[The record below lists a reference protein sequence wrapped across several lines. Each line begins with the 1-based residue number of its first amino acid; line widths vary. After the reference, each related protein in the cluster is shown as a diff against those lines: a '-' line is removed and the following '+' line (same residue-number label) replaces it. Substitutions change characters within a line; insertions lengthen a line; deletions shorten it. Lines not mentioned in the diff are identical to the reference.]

1 MSKGALS
8 GIRVVDLGT
17 VIAGPYNTMQLADLG
32 AEVIKIEEPGAA
44 ERRNLPGAGAIGYQS
59 PDLVPVG
66 SYRDRNKEAMSLNL
80 HNPKGLEILFQ
91 LVRTADVVT
100 ENFSPGTMDR
110 LGIGYEIL
118 KEINPKLV
126 YASVSAFG
134 QTGSYRHHRGYDIL
148 AQARTGFASVTG
160 FPDDPPTRAGNSIT
174 DYFTGLLAAFSIL
187 AALNHVNSTGR
198 GQAIDIAL
206 FEGLFMTLEGYV
218 ERTLN
223 DDEVPSRQGNESLT
237 HGASCGVYYAKDTN
251 LIAIDVHRDEWWHAF
266 CESIGK
272 SELST
277 DPETTDYHARSTN
290 PNKTR
295 QIISDWAKQYAAAD
309 AEFFLTSRGIP
320 AARVLTLQE
329 MVELPYVKERNLYP
343 TVDHPRAGP
352 ITLTGSPYGG
362 LSKTPGTVFS
372 HSPVPEEHRDAV
384 LSRVLGYSMDYIHEL
399 AGEGAFSV

>member
-1 MSKGALS
+1 MTTGPLN

-66 SYRDRNKEAMSLNL
+66 SYRDRNKETMSLNL
-80 HNPKGLEILFQ
+80 HNAKGLEILFQ
-91 LVRTADVVT
+91 LIRTADVVT

-160 FPDDPPTRAGNSIT
+160 FPEDPPTRAGNSIT

-187 AALNHVNSTGR
+187 AALNHADRTGR

-223 DDEVPSRQGNESLT
+223 DGELPSRQGNDSLT
-237 HGASCGVYYAKDTN
+237 HGPACGVYESKDGN
-251 LIAIDVHRDEWWHAF
+251 LIAIDVHRDEWWNAF

-272 SELST
+272 PWLTT
-277 DPETTDYHARSTN
+277 DPETANYKARSHHHER
-290 PNKTR
+290 TR
-295 QIISDWAKQYAAAD
+295 QIITEWAKQHD
-309 AEFFLTSRGIP
+309 TSSAESFLGSNGIP
-320 AARVLTLQE
+320 SARVLTLQE

-343 TVDHPRAGP
+343 IVDHPRAGP
-352 ITLTGSPYGG
+352 IKLTGSPYGG
-362 LSKTPGTVFS
+362 LSKTPGAVFS
-372 HSPVPEEHRDAV
+372 HSPVPQEHRDSV
-384 LSRVLGYSMDYIHEL
+384 LKRVLGYSVDRINEL
-399 AGEGAFSV
+399 ETEGAFSV

>member
-1 MSKGALS
+1 MTTGALN

-17 VIAGPYNTMQLADLG
+17 VIAGPFNTMQLADLG

-66 SYRDRNKEAMSLNL
+66 SYRDRNKETMSLNL
-80 HNPKGLEILFQ
+80 RNPKGLEILFQ
-91 LVRTADVVT
+91 LIRTADVVT

-110 LGIGYEIL
+110 LGIGYEVL

-126 YASVSAFG
+126 YASTSAFG

-160 FPDDPPTRAGNSIT
+160 FPEDPPTRAGNSIT

-187 AALNHVNSTGR
+187 AALNHADRTGI

-237 HGASCGVYYAKDTN
+237 HGPSCGVYEAKDDN
-251 LIAIDVHRDEWWHAF
+251 LIAIDVHRDEWWNAF
-266 CESIGK
+266 CEATGQ
-272 SELST
+272 SEFIT
-277 DPETTDYHARSTN
+277 NPETANYQARLIN
-290 PNKTR
+290 HGKTR
-295 QIISDWAKQYAAAD
+295 QLISGWAGQYD
-309 AEFFLTSRGIP
+309 ASSAESLLVSNGIP
-320 AARVLTLQE
+320 ASRVLTLQE
-329 MVELPYVKERNLYP
+329 MVELPYVKDRNLYP

-362 LSKTPGTVFS
+362 LSKTPGAVFS
-372 HSPVPEEHRDAV
+372 HSPVPQEHRDSI
-384 LSRVLGYSMDYIHEL
+384 LTRVLGYSADRINQLE
-399 AGEGAFSV
+399 AEGAFSV

>member
-1 MSKGALS
+1 MTTGALN

-17 VIAGPYNTMQLADLG
+17 VIAGPFNTMQLADLG

-66 SYRDRNKEAMSLNL
+66 SYRDRNKETMSLNL
-80 HNPKGLEILFQ
+80 RNPKGLEILFQ
-91 LVRTADVVT
+91 LIRTADVVT

-110 LGIGYEIL
+110 LGIGYEVL
-118 KEINPKLV
+118 KELNPKLV
-126 YASVSAFG
+126 YASTSAFG

-160 FPDDPPTRAGNSIT
+160 FPEDPPTRAGNSIT

-187 AALNHVNSTGR
+187 AALNHADRTGI

-237 HGASCGVYYAKDTN
+237 HGPSCGVYEAKDGN
-251 LIAIDVHRDEWWHAF
+251 LIAIDVHRDEWWNAF
-266 CESIGK
+266 CETIGQ
-272 SELST
+272 SEFIT
-277 DPETTDYHARSTN
+277 DPETTNYQARLINHA
-290 PNKTR
+290 KTR
-295 QIISDWAKQYAAAD
+295 QLISGWARQYD
-309 AEFFLTSRGIP
+309 ASSAESLLAGNGIP
-320 AARVLTLQE
+320 ASRVLTLQE
-329 MVELPYVKERNLYP
+329 MVELPYVKDRNLYP

-362 LSKTPGTVFS
+362 LSKTPGSVFS
-372 HSPVPEEHRDAV
+372 HSPAPQEHRDSI
-384 LSRVLGYSMDYIHEL
+384 LTRVLGYSVDRINEL
-399 AGEGAFSV
+399 EMEGAFSV

>member
-1 MSKGALS
+1 MTIGALN

-44 ERRNLPGAGAIGYQS
+44 DRRNLPGAGAIGYQS

-66 SYRDRNKEAMSLNL
+66 SYRDRNKETMSLNL

-110 LGIGYEIL
+110 LGIGYEVL

-160 FPDDPPTRAGNSIT
+160 FPEDPPTRAGNSIT

-187 AALNHVNSTGR
+187 AALNHADRTGI

-237 HGASCGVYYAKDTN
+237 HGPACGVYEARDGN
-251 LIAIDVHRDEWWHAF
+251 LIAIDVHRNEWWNAF
-266 CESIGK
+266 CEATGQ
-272 SELST
+272 SELLT
-277 DPETTDYHARSTN
+277 DPETANYQSRLINHA
-290 PNKTR
+290 KTR
-295 QIISDWAKQYAAAD
+295 RLISEWAKQYD
-309 AEFFLTSRGIP
+309 ASSAESLLASNGIP
-320 AARVLTLQE
+320 ASRVLTLQE
-329 MVELPYVKERNLYP
+329 MVELPYVKDRNLYP

-362 LSKTPGTVFS
+362 LSKTPGSVFS
-372 HSPVPEEHRDAV
+372 HSPVPQEHRDSI
-384 LSRVLGYSMDYIHEL
+384 LTRVLGYSMDRINEL
-399 AGEGAFSV
+399 ETEGAFSV